1 MTNIIFDIGNSSYK
15 IAIFEKRKLVFH
27 TRIEA
32 LDADILRDI
41 LSRYLPQKAIISS
54 TSSIPDFITEMMSS
68 HDVDVIYMTKETKK
82 PFKIDYITLDTLGS
96 DRIAAVAGGR
106 VLFPKKDLLII
117 DSGTAITF
125 DYLIDDIFI
134 GGNISLGIHT
144 RFKALNS
151 FTARLPLVSIPEK
164 VNSPGK
170 STTEAIEAGV
180 IFGVLY
186 EINEYIR
193 TFLKDNPEG
202 IVLLTGGDSEY
213 LKERLEYQVS
223 LCPDVVMV
231 GLNNILEYNA
241 K

>member
-1 MTNIIFDIGNSSYK
+1 MNIIFDIGNSSYK
-15 IAIFEKRKLVFH
+15 IAIYEKRKLVFH
-27 TRIEA
+27 TRLET
-32 LDADILRDI
+32 LDADILGDI
-41 LSRYLPQKAIISS
+41 LSRYLPKKAIISS
-54 TSSIPDFITEMMSS
+54 TRPIPEFITEMLSS
-68 HDVDVIYMTKETKK
+68 YDVDVTNMKKETKI
-82 PFKIDYITLDTLGS
+82 PFKIDYKTLDTLGS

-106 VLFPKKDLLII
+106 ALFPKKDLLII

-193 TFLKDNPEG
+193 TFLKDNPDGE
-202 IVLLTGGDSEY
+202 VLLTGGDSEY